1 MSRRTD
7 PREAATRRPPRGT
20 PRLTPWAR
28 AQRGSALVVV
38 LAIIA
43 ATLLIGSALFILGT
57 SEADVVQYTVDNE
70 RALWL
75 AEAGLERAITWFE
88 QAFDVGAGLPG
99 VGDGVTDEPLRGG
112 TYTFVITDTVGQP
125 HALPLFAVLST
136 GDKDGVIRQVRSKIE
151 AESFSRFQ
159 WFIES
164 GGGGWS
170 WFLTGEYF
178 EGPVHVNGDLK
189 IDGDPYFGGLVTAGG
204 GLTMKQGS
212 NPTFVRGYRLHVDQI
227 DLPTLPEVQS
237 TLKAAAQEPGGL
249 YLGSLPGND
258 PYYDVELGHPA
269 PGYLTY
275 TGYDSHGNV
284 VVGPTPVDISLL
296 NGAAWFDETIRIWG
310 VLDGQL
316 TIGVDSNIEIMD
328 DITYAGSTHGS
339 GPDPDCDDVLGLIA
353 AGHPQ
358 GDIIIRS
365 TPANMSDCEIHAV
378 MMALQKNIEAEDYQ
392 HGPPRGTLT
401 IYGSMLADY
410 SIHLA
415 EYGPSG
421 GLTSG
426 YLREYHYDNRG
437 FVMPPPFYPY
447 TGEFKVI
454 SWEEVAPPV
463 IS

>member
-1 MSRRTD
+1 MSRPTNH
-7 PREAATRRPPRGT
+7 RETGATRPPCAMRG
-20 PRLTPWAR
+20 PSRWIR
-28 AQRGSALVVV
+28 RQRGSALVVV

-43 ATLLIGSALFILGT
+43 AALLIGSALFILGT

-75 AEAGLERAITWFE
+75 AEAGLERATTWFE
-88 QAFDVGAGLPG
+88 QAFDAGSGLPS
-99 VGDGVTDEPLRGG
+99 VGDGVSDEPLRGG
-112 TYTFVITDTVGQP
+112 TYTFAITDTVGHP

-136 GDKDGVIRQVRSKIE
+136 GDKAGVIRQVRSKIE

-178 EGPVHVNGDLK
+178 EGPVHVNGDIK
-189 IDGDPYFGGLVTAGG
+189 IDGDPYFGGFVTAGG
-204 GLTMKQGS
+204 DMILKQGS
-212 NPTFVRGYRLHVDQI
+212 NPTFVRGYRLHVDHI
-227 DLPTLPEVQS
+227 DLPTLPEVES
-237 TLKAAAQEPGGL
+237 TLKVAAQDGGL
-249 YLGSLPGND
+249 YVGGLPGND
-258 PYYDVELGHPA
+258 PYYTVELGSPSA
-269 PGYLTY
+269 GYLTY
-275 TGYDSHGNV
+275 TGFDRFDNQIAA
-284 VVGPTPVDISLL
+284 PVPINIGLL
-296 NGAAWFDETIRIWG
+296 NGAAWFDSTIRVWG
-310 VLDGQL
+310 VLDGEL

-328 DITYAGSTHGS
+328 DIIYEGSTPGS

-353 AGHPQ
+353 AGHPH

-392 HGPPRGTLT
+392 HGPPRGTL
-401 IYGSMLADY
+401 ILYGSMLAQY

-415 EYGPSG
+415 EYSAG
-421 GLTSG
+421 GVLTSG
-426 YLREYHYDNRG
+426 YLREYHYDNRA

-454 SWEEVAPPV
+454 SWEEVVPPV
-463 IS
+463 VS